1 MKPGDDAVT
10 AAARTGTDTYLC
22 GRTGIAPND
31 RTMMR
36 RIVRMTFRPE
46 AVDAFLQIFE
56 ESKDQIRAFPGCL
69 HLELWRDRSRPEVYF
84 TYSLWSGPDALEA
97 YRHSDLFRKTWAR
110 TKVLFAERP
119 QAWSLDLVQMPERH
133 PVIFGPAARNLE
145 SLLARERWSRV
156 AVLVDENTE
165 QHCYPRL
172 AGALPPDH
180 LLIRIP
186 AGETHKNLDTCRH
199 IWSQMLEARLD
210 RQALLVNLGGGV
222 VGDMGGF
229 CAVAWKRGI
238 RFVQLPTTLLA
249 QVDASTGGKLG
260 IDFEGVKNIIGA
272 FADPLAVLVDTDF
285 LATLPFAELRS
296 GFAEVIKHA
305 LIADADQWESLRHIE
320 DLRAANWAELVP
332 RSLAVKR
339 RIVAADPFERG
350 LRKAL
355 NFGHTIGHAI
365 ESAALLTDRPLL
377 HGEAI
382 AIGMVCESWLS
393 AKKVGLPPEELE
405 QITSCIRQIF
415 GYYPLNNLAKAD
427 LLALMRNDKKNE
439 GAGINFS
446 LLPRIGQ
453 VVVNQTATPAEI
465 EASLEYYEQAMK

>member
-1 MKPGDDAVT
+1 
-10 AAARTGTDTYLC
+10 
-22 GRTGIAPND
+22 
-31 RTMMR
+31 MR
-36 RIVRMTFRPE
+36 RIVRMAFRPE

-56 ESKDQIRAFPGCL
+56 ESKDKIRAFPGCL
-69 HLELWRDRSRPEVYF
+69 HLELWRDHSRPEVCF
-84 TYSLWSGPDALEA
+84 TYSLWTGPEALEA

-119 QAWSLDLVQMPERH
+119 QAWSLELVQAPEGH
-133 PVIFGPAARNLE
+133 PVIFGAAAPGLE
-145 SLLARERWSRV
+145 AVLARHAPGRV
-156 AVLVDENTE
+156 AVLVDDHTE
-165 QHCYPRL
+165 QYCYPKVR
-172 AGALPPDH
+172 AALPDDH

-186 AGETHKNLDTCRH
+186 HGEQHKNLDTCRY
-199 IWSQMLEARLD
+199 IWTQMLEARLD

-229 CAVAWKRGI
+229 CAATWKRGI
-238 RFVQLPTTLLA
+238 RFVQVPTTLLA

-305 LIADADQWESLRHIE
+305 LIADADQWKMLRRIE
-320 DLRAANWAELVP
+320 DLRTADWPQIVP

-339 RIVAADPFERG
+339 RIVAADPYERG

-355 NFGHTIGHAI
+355 NFGHTIGHAL
-365 ESAALLTDRPLL
+365 ESAAMQTDQSLL

-393 AKKVGLPPEELE
+393 AQKVGLPPEELE
-405 QITSCIRQIF
+405 QITAFIRQIF
-415 GYYPLNNLAKAD
+415 GYHPLNNLAKAD
-427 LLALMRNDKKNE
+427 LLALMHNDKKNE
-439 GAGINFS
+439 GDRINFS
-446 LLPRIGQ
+446 LLPRIGE
-453 VVVNQTATPAEI
+453 VRVNQTASEADI
-465 EASLEYYEQAMK
+465 RASLDYYESAMQRGSG

>member
-1 MKPGDDAVT
+1 
-10 AAARTGTDTYLC
+10 
-22 GRTGIAPND
+22 
-31 RTMMR
+31 MR
-36 RIVRMTFRPE
+36 RIVRMAFRPE
-46 AVDAFLQIFE
+46 AVDDFLQIFE
-56 ESKDQIRAFPGCL
+56 ESKDKIRAFPGCL
-69 HLELWRDRSRPEVYF
+69 HLELWRDRSRPELCF
-84 TYSLWSGPDALEA
+84 TFSIWSGPEALEA
-97 YRHSDLFRKTWAR
+97 YRHSDLFRTTWAR

-133 PVIFGPAARNLE
+133 PVIFGRAAPNLE
-145 SLLARERWSRV
+145 ALLAREHWSRV

-165 QHCYPRL
+165 RHCYPRL
-172 AGALPPDH
+172 AETLPDDH

-199 IWSQMLEARLD
+199 IWTQMLEARLD

-238 RFVQLPTTLLA
+238 RFVQVPTTLLA

-285 LATLPFAELRS
+285 LTTLPFAELRS
-296 GFAEVIKHA
+296 GFAEMIKHA
-305 LIADADQWESLRHIE
+305 LIADADQWAMLRRIA
-320 DLRAANWAELVP
+320 DLRTADWSQIVP

-339 RIVAADPFERG
+339 RIVAADPREHG

-355 NFGHTIGHAI
+355 NFGHTIGHAV
-365 ESAALLTDRPLL
+365 ESAAMQTTRPLL

-393 AKKVGLPPEELE
+393 VQKAGLPPEELE
-405 QITSCIRQIF
+405 QITAFIRQIF

-427 LLALMRNDKKNE
+427 LLALMQHDKKNE
-439 GAGINFS
+439 GEHINFS

-453 VVVNQTATPAEI
+453 VKVNQTASEADI
-465 EASLEYYEQAMK
+465 LASLDYYESAMRQGRG